1 MSPRSTVFV
10 DSNVFFGARLRS
22 LLLYLAQTK
31 LLRLRWSG
39 RIHEE
44 WMRAVAEERGI
55 DISRLA
61 RTRDLMDT
69 AVPDAVVEGFEALEA
84 SIDLPDPDDRH
95 VVAAAIRAGA
105 GLILTFNDKD
115 FPPTTLR
122 ALGLETRHPDLFL
135 LHVHDLGPELFSEAV
150 RRDLAHYVA
159 PELSIETYLD
169 SLRRAGAPR
178 TATLIARM
186 EIPGRAS

>member
-1 MSPRSTVFV
+1 
-10 DSNVFFGARLRS
+10 
-22 LLLYLAQTK
+22 
-31 LLRLRWSG
+31 
-39 RIHEE
+39 
-44 WMRAVAEERGI
+44 
-55 DISRLA
+55 
-61 RTRDLMDT
+61 MDT

-115 FPPTTLR
+115 FPPPTLLG
-122 ALGLETRHPDLFL
+122 LGLETRHPDLFL
-135 LHVHDLGPELFSEAV
+135 LDVHDLGPELFSEAV

-159 PELSIETYLD
+159 PERSIETYLD
-169 SLRRAGAPR
+169 SLRRAGAPL

-186 EIPGRAS
+186 EITGRAS